1 MPGLGVTISED
12 LPCCRVAS
20 CGRRFWGRVWVS
32 LSQGFLALDFPASSL
47 LGGFERGAE
56 ASLGMLPGPSR
67 RPCGARGTVAHSF
80 LEEQGQSL
88 KFLSRIS
95 TCLPEVFFR
104 VWFFGSKKVS
114 FFKALLTHL
123 PQQEISPE

>member
-1 MPGLGVTISED
+1 MLQSCLLWEKVLGS
-12 LPCCRVAS
+12 
-20 CGRRFWGRVWVS
+20 
-32 LSQGFLALDFPASSL
+32 
-47 LGGFERGAE
+47 GGFECGVGA
-56 ASLGMLPGPSR
+56 SLPGPSR
-67 RPCGARGTVAHSF
+67 RPCGACGTVAHSF

-114 FFKALLTHL
+114 FF
-123 PQQEISPE
+123 